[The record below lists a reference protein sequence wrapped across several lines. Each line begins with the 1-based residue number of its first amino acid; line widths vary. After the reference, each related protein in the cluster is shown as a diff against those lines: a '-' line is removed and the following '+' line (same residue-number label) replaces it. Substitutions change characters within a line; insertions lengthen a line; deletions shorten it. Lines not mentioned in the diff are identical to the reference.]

1 MHLRISV
8 QNFIIGE
15 NGIMIND
22 QFLKSGLYM
31 TPRRSATHSLVRL
44 LGHWQETNSRTPL
57 WRQLA
62 QALRLLILDGRLP
75 LESRLP
81 GEREFAT
88 VLGVSRTTI
97 ASALAQLR
105 EEGYLQ
111 SRHGSG
117 SWVMLPEGRREI
129 PTRMSAPQALDLS
142 TAALS
147 AGAEIHQAY
156 SHALTMLPEYLH
168 HTGYDQHGLMVLR
181 EAIAHRYCTRGLPTT
196 ADEIMLVNGALSGLA
211 LVLRAMTGP
220 GDRVVVENPTYP
232 LAIAAIQGASCRPV
246 GLSLPAQGWD
256 TDGLAAT
263 IAQTAPRL
271 AWLMPDFHN
280 PTGRCMD
287 HATRQIVADLF
298 ARTRTTLV
306 VDETMVDLWY
316 NAPPPPPLA
325 AFNADAP
332 VITIG
337 SAGKSFWGG
346 LRLGWV
352 RASARTLASLIQ
364 ARDTLDLGSPL
375 LEQLAALWLLENSD
389 NLLPARRAM
398 LAQRRDMCAALMQD
412 YFPAWRFTQPEGGL
426 SFWVEL
432 PEMLA
437 TQFAARAESVGI
449 HLGTG
454 TRFGLAGAFERNL
467 RLPFTLPDETLRNAF
482 ELLQP
487 LWQTLSGQQNTHRLR
502 KII

>member
-31 TPRRSATHSLVRL
+31 TLRRSATHSLVRL
-44 LGHWQETNSRTPL
+44 LGHWQEANSRTPL

-256 TDGLAAT
+256 TDA
-263 IAQTAPRL
+263 
-271 AWLMPDFHN
+271 
-280 PTGRCMD
+280 
-287 HATRQIVADLF
+287 
-298 ARTRTTLV
+298 LV

-375 LEQLAALWLLENSD
+375 LEQLAALWLLENAD

-412 YFPAWRFTQPEGGL
+412 YFPQWHFTRPEGGL

-467 RLPFTLPDETLRNAF
+467 RLPFTLPDETLRDAF

-487 LWQTLSGQQNTHRLR
+487 LWQTLAGQQNTSRLR